1 MYETTVTS
9 GALLSNIFIFLKIV
23 FFVRLIPNL
32 NLDTAPKCSPQ
43 TETKILDRLATN

>member
-9 GALLSNIFIFLKIV
+9 GALLSNIFIFFKIA
-23 FFVRLIPNL
+23 FFVRPNL

-43 TETKILDRLATN
+43 TETKILDRLVTN